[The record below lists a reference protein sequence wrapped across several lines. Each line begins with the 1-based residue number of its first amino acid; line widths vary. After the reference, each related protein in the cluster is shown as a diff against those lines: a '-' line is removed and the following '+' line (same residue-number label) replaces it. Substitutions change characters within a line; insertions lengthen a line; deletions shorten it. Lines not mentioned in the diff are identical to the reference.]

1 MYDLVDVSQLNSIV
15 SEEDVNQHIFELY
28 TVCSPPSSS
37 DLGFEDRTQNEIEVY
52 LEKSDITLRV
62 RQSPS
67 ELSSKTRCS
76 STGFVC
82 WKTALL
88 VTDWIYGSPLCPF
101 NAISKKGGDLELL
114 ELGSG
119 IGGVSAAV
127 LGPLVRRYI
136 CSDQKHVLKLMKEN
150 ILANI
155 PSSKFDSITLLDLSL
170 ENKKGSFGARIYMH
184 KRRPV
189 IECIEYDWEF
199 NDRGFDNYREVT
211 EKGRP
216 DLILSFDTIYNTYLI
231 SPFVSTL
238 KSLLRSDNG
247 ALIGIQL
254 RDESVVSAFID
265 QVLDSNLYL
274 FSIPQ
279 SMLTEKLKR
288 GYVVYYINA
297 KGSSP

>member
-1 MYDLVDVSQLNSIV
+1 MYALVDVSQLNRIV
-15 SEEDVNQHIFELY
+15 SEEDINEHIFELY
-28 TVCSPPSSS
+28 TECSPPSSS

-52 LEKSDITLRV
+52 LEKSDITLTV

-67 ELSSKTRCS
+67 ELSSKTRDS

-88 VTDWIYGSPLCPF
+88 MTDWIHNHPQCPF
-101 NAISKKGGDLELL
+101 NALFRHGQDLELL

-127 LGPLVRRYI
+127 LGPLVRRYV

-150 ILANI
+150 ILMNT
-155 PSSKFDSITLLDLSL
+155 PSSKFDSITLFDLSS
-170 ENKKGSFGARIYMH
+170 ENRKRAFGPRTYRH
-184 KRRPV
+184 KRQAV

-199 NDRGFDNYREVT
+199 NDLGLENYKTVT

-216 DLILSFDTIYNTYLI
+216 DLLLSFDTIYNTYLI

-238 KSLLRSDNG
+238 KSLLRTDNG
-247 ALIGIQL
+247 AVIGIQL
-254 RDESVVSAFID
+254 RDESVVSDFIGH
-265 QVLDSNLYL
+265 VLDSNLNL

-279 SMLTEKLKR
+279 SMLSEELKR
-288 GYVVYYINA
+288 GYVVYYINTT
-297 KGSSP
+297 GPS

>member
-1 MYDLVDVSQLNSIV
+1 MYDLVDVSQLNRIV
-15 SEEDVNQHIFELY
+15 SEEDINEHIFELY
-28 TVCSPPSSS
+28 TECSPPSSS

-52 LEKSDITLRV
+52 LEKSDITLTV

-67 ELSSKTRCS
+67 ELSSKTRDS

-88 VTDWIYGSPLCPF
+88 MTDWIHNHSQCPL
-101 NAISKKGGDLELL
+101 NAIFRHGRDLELL

-127 LGPLVRRYI
+127 LGPLVRRYV

-150 ILANI
+150 ILMNT
-155 PSSKFDSITLLDLSL
+155 PSSKFDSITLFDLSL
-170 ENKKGSFGARIYMH
+170 ENRKRTFGPRTYRH
-184 KRRPV
+184 KRRAV

-199 NDRGFDNYREVT
+199 NDFGLDNYRTVT

-247 ALIGIQL
+247 AVIGIQL
-254 RDESVVSAFID
+254 RDESVVSDFIG
-265 QVLDSNLYL
+265 QVLDSNLNL
-274 FSIPQ
+274 FSFPQ
-279 SMLTEKLKR
+279 SMLSEELKR
-288 GYVVYYINA
+288 GYVVYYINTT
-297 KGSSP
+297 GPS